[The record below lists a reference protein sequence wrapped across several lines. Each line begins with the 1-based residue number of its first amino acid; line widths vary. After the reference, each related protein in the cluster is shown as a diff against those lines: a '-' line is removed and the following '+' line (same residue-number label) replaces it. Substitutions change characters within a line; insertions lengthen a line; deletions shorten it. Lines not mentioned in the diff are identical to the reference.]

1 MVSLS
6 DDKQAY
12 IIDAFNTTPIYMDDV
27 LNIYNISFVNMVSQ
41 IYPAELQLNKAYTSD
56 TEASFL
62 DLYLF
67 ISNAKNY
74 VPLSTSYGTYIYL
87 LQHLVI
93 C

>member
-67 ISNAKNY
+67 ISNATIMFLCLHPMEFIFIFN
-74 VPLSTSYGTYIYL
+74 SI
-87 LQHLVI
+87 
-93 C
+93 

>member
-1 MVSLS
+1 MVSLT

-67 ISNAKNY
+67 ISNAKIMFLCLH
-74 VPLSTSYGTYIYL
+74 PMEFIF
-87 LQHLVI
+87 I
-93 C
+93 CYSI